1 MQGSLLLIKP
11 LVFRLQYR
19 LSTEEEAIDGGK
31 FGWLGMVAVSEL
43 PEFKSPLFD
52 LCILTNILALTE
64 ARGAAGLVDALF

>member
-1 MQGSLLLIKP
+1 MRQFSSTVRSVSFGMQGSLLLIKP

-43 PEFKSPLFD
+43 PEFKALCLIRVSSPLFSP
-52 LCILTNILALTE
+52 
-64 ARGAAGLVDALF
+64 